1 MAITKIQSES
11 LNLADTYAFTGTV
24 TGTPGITQAD
34 VWRIIDGAGV
44 ATSNTRTVITGTWE
58 RADDSAVGY
67 VGSGMSQSSG
77 VFTFPQ
83 TGFYLVEFIAQYYAS
98 ADRRYVAAIIEAT
111 TNNSDYDRLAFGRS
125 HIEHSYGTTYA
136 QPTTSTIID
145 VTDTSNVKVRFLSQ
159 SEDSATLNTATD
171 ENYTYA
177 VFIRLGDT

>member
-1 MAITKIQSES
+1 MAIDKIQSES
-11 LNLADTYAFTGTV
+11 INLADNFAFTGTV
-24 TGTPGITQAD
+24 TGAGGITQAD

-58 RADDSAVGY
+58 RADDPANGY
-67 VGSGMSQSSG
+67 IGSGMSQSSG
-77 VFTFPQ
+77 IFTFPS

-98 ADRRYVAAIIEAT
+98 ADRRYVSAIIEAT
-111 TNNSDYDRLAFGRS
+111 TDNANYDRVAVGRS
-125 HIEHSYGTTYA
+125 HIEYSYGTTYA

-145 VTDTSNVKVRFLSQ
+145 VTNTSNVKVRFLSQ
-159 SEDSATLNTATD
+159 SENSATLNTATD